1 MPMLKLVPMV
11 FLFLFIQFGVQVQLP
26 AGQSYA
32 WCCQTNCKNPCG
44 LCYCAGTHGCPFCR
58 SGDTDISQPTALIDN
73 VTMDMRA
80 VRNFDVTD
88 RVMHLTKVGDC
99 TRDNFALR
107 VLGNAGEILKTESFS
122 FGEENMLD
130 RAVALKLAASA
141 E

>member
-1 MPMLKLVPMV
+1 MPMLKLLPMV

-26 AGQSYA
+26 AGQAYA
-32 WCCQTNCKNPCG
+32 WCCATCGAKTCG
-44 LCYCAGTHGCPFCR
+44 LCYCPGVHGCPYCH

-73 VTMDMRA
+73 VTVDMRA
-80 VRNFDVTD
+80 VRNLNATD

-107 VLGNAGEILKTESFS
+107 VLGNAGESLKIESFS
-122 FGEENMLD
+122 FGKENMLD
-130 RAVALKLAASA
+130 STVALKLAASA